1 MKSTLLFVALL
12 FAACLSI
19 AQSHCDGI
27 RYIQPVFTA
36 IDSSI
41 NISYGENTTTTGQP
55 RNLRLDVYFP
65 AQEFFFRRPVV
76 ILAHGGSFISGN
88 RKQLRLLCHTLAYHG
103 FVAATIDYRLYDD
116 FNQSVDSIVLY
127 DVVTKATGD
136 MKAAIRFM
144 KSTAASGNEWGIDTN
159 LIIIGGVSAGAITA
173 LQSAYLDVDDYATG
187 SNIDSVVQANG
198 GIRGNSNSLYQHT
211 DNVIGVLN
219 FSGALK
225 ESDWID
231 EGEPTVFSV
240 HDEFDQVV
248 PYGQDFTDEL
258 GTPVEVSG
266 SKAIHEEAQLK
277 NIRSQLMTI
286 AGSDGHVSYFINGPQ
301 TSDYINVVD
310 SAMRFLEYTICDRIS
325 GVNNRTSSNQSVI
338 VYPNPASSELHIASK
353 SKVLETVL
361 IDMQGRR
368 LWQWEGNP
376 SGAALPKYPAGA
388 YKVKILMEDGS
399 RFVTSLIIE

>member
-1 MKSTLLFVALL
+1 MKSPLLLLALL
-12 FAACLSI
+12 FATYSSI

-55 RNLRLDVYFP
+55 RNLRLDVYYP
-65 AQEFFFRRPVV
+65 NQEFFFRRPVV

-136 MKAAIRFM
+136 MKAAIRYM
-144 KSTAASGNEWGIDTN
+144 KSTAVNGNEWGIDTN
-159 LIIIGGVSAGAITA
+159 LFIIGGVSAGAITA
-173 LQSAYLDVDDYATG
+173 LQSAFLDVGDYDQG

-198 GIRGNSNSLYQHT
+198 GIRGNSNNLYQHS
-211 DNVIGVLN
+211 DKIIGVLN
-219 FSGALK
+219 FSGAIK
-225 ESDWID
+225 ESKWID

-258 GTPVEVSG
+258 GTPIEVAG
-266 SKAIHEEAQLK
+266 SKAIHEAAQLK
-277 NIRSQLMTI
+277 NIRTQLMTI

-310 SAMRFLEYTICDRIS
+310 SAMRFLEYTICDRINGIS
-325 GVNNRTSSNQSVI
+325 TERITNQSVV
-338 VYPNPASSELHIASK
+338 VYPNPSSTQLNVTSPTKIR
-353 SKVLETVL
+353 ETILV
-361 IDMQGRR
+361 DMNGKQHWR
-368 LWQWEGNP
+368 WEGNP
-376 SGAALPKYPAGA
+376 SGSTLTSYPAGT
-388 YKVKILMEDGS
+388 YKLKILLDDGS
-399 RFVTSLIIE
+399 QFVTSLVIE